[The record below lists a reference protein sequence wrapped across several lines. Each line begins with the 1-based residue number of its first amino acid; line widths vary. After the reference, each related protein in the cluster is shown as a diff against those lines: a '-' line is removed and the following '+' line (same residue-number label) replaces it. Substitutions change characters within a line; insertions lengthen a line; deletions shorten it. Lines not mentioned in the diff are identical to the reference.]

1 MKKLIVTILALMLM
15 ASLAYGALAAYQ
27 GTMYVNRS
35 SVNVYKEDNTNS
47 KVIRKY
53 KGGQA
58 VYVDDISPNGKWAQ
72 TLVED
77 TKHGGQMLGFIQM
90 KYLSKKMPP
99 EYCKHEWGKW
109 KVTKEATCTEKGKRE
124 RTCKICGKK
133 QTETIKATGHS
144 WNKWKITKEA
154 TCVDKGSRTRT
165 CKVCGERETEQ
176 YYAEHTW
183 GAWRMTKEPTCT
195 EKGERERKC
204 KVCGKVSTQA
214 LDKLPHEY
222 EWEVIVETTDHSAG
236 TRAKICKVCG
246 HDGGEESFDP
256 EGTLRRGDRGDAVR
270 RMQQLLVEQGYL
282 NANGADGIFG
292 GGSEKALIQ
301 YQKDRN
307 LNPDGIGWPQTLKD
321 LEHDFGPWEIVKE
334 MTRTEAGERRRVCQ
348 GCGFEQ
354 TEVIEAGTTFE
365 RGRRG
370 DDIRAMQQLL
380 NALGYNAGGVD
391 GIYGKKLDAALAA
404 FAAERDLVVEDGKVR
419 PADVDAV
426 LNEWLKT
433 VAADKWKGEGD
444 TASAV
449 NLALTVTPSSDADDT
464 GIQTYSWSLTNMG
477 NTDANFTA
485 LLLTFGDTPD
495 FKADNL
501 VMQLDG
507 YTMKKNSG
515 NSVSGTF
522 SVDASWGEGNLNF
535 AGLAVDE
542 KTGDIWLSNAV
553 EFDNSTEPA
562 TKTVAPQ
569 TVEVDVNAL
578 PDGEYPVAFNRG
590 DILSG
595 ATGIYMNAV
604 HIFSMDIY
612 DIVDVNTLTAGDTLV
627 VSGEEIPVT
636 SVERSDSNV
645 LVNGGLDGEDG
656 VVLGPIDEDTN
667 GYRVWLESDM
677 ATFTELGA
685 TTLVLADNA
694 EFNDSWNIDA
704 EPVKVSHDG
713 IVSAIAESDN
723 DYFNQYNT
731 SIRVEDGKVV
741 EIKRVYVP

>member
-1 MKKLIVTILALMLM
+1 MKKLIVSLLALLLM

-47 KVIRKY
+47 KVIKKY

-72 TLVED
+72 TLIED

-90 KYLSKKMPP
+90 KYLSKTMPP

-214 LDKLPHEY
+214 LDKLPHDY

-270 RMQQLLVEQGYL
+270 NMQQLLVEQGYL
-282 NANGADGIFG
+282 NANGADSIFG

-404 FAAERDLVVEDGKVR
+404 FAAERELVVEDGKVR

-426 LNEWLKT
+426 FNEWLQT
-433 VAADKWKGEGD
+433 VSADKWKGEGD

-636 SVERSDSNV
+636 SVERSDSEV
-645 LVNGGLDGEDG
+645 LVNGGLEAENG

-667 GYRVWLESDM
+667 GYRVWKESDM

>member
-1 MKKLIVTILALMLM
+1 MKKLIVSLLALLLM

-47 KVIRKY
+47 KVIKKY
-53 KGGQA
+53 KGGRA

-72 TLVED
+72 TLIED
-77 TKHGGQMLGFIQM
+77 TKHGGQMLGFIQT
-90 KYLSKKMPP
+90 KYLSEKMPP

-176 YYAEHTW
+176 FYAEHTW

-214 LDKLPHEY
+214 LDKLPHDY

-404 FAAERDLVVEDGKVR
+404 FAAERELVVEDGKVR

-426 LNEWLKT
+426 FNEWLQT
-433 VAADKWKGEGD
+433 VSADKWKGEGD

-507 YTMKKNSG
+507 YTRKKNSG

-636 SVERSDSNV
+636 SVERSDSEV
-645 LVNGGLDGEDG
+645 LVNGGLEAENG

>member
-1 MKKLIVTILALMLM
+1 MKKLIVSLLALLLM

-47 KVIRKY
+47 KVIKKY
-53 KGGQA
+53 KGGRA

-72 TLVED
+72 TLIED

-99 EYCKHEWGKW
+99 EYCSHEWGKW

-133 QTETIKATGHS
+133 QSETIKAEGHS

-176 YYAEHTW
+176 FYAEHTW

-282 NANGADGIFG
+282 NANGADSIFG

-334 MTRTEAGERRRVCQ
+334 MTRTEAGERKRVCQ

-404 FAAERDLVVEDGKVR
+404 FAAERELVVEDGKVR

-426 LNEWLKT
+426 FNEWLKT
-433 VAADKWKGEGD
+433 VSADKWKGEGD

-636 SVERSDSNV
+636 SVERSDSEV
-645 LVNGGLDGEDG
+645 LVNGGLDGENG

>member
-1 MKKLIVTILALMLM
+1 MKKLIVSLLALLLM

-47 KVIRKY
+47 KVIKKY
-53 KGGQA
+53 KGGRA

-72 TLVED
+72 TLIED
-77 TKHGGQMLGFIQM
+77 TKHGGQMLGFIQT
-90 KYLSKKMPP
+90 KYLSEKMPP

-176 YYAEHTW
+176 FYAEHTW

-214 LDKLPHEY
+214 LDKLPHDY

-334 MTRTEAGERRRVCQ
+334 MTRTEAGERKRVCQ

-404 FAAERDLVVEDGKVR
+404 FAADHELVVEDGKVR

-426 LNEWLKT
+426 FNEWLQT
-433 VAADKWKGEGD
+433 VSADKWKGEGD

-636 SVERSDSNV
+636 SVERSDSEV
-645 LVNGGLDGEDG
+645 LVNGGLEAENG

-667 GYRVWLESDM
+667 GYRVWKESDM

>member
-1 MKKLIVTILALMLM
+1 MKKLIVSLLALLLM

-99 EYCKHEWGKW
+99 EYCSHEWGKW
-109 KVTKEATCTEKGKRE
+109 KVTKEA
-124 RTCKICGKK
+124 
-133 QTETIKATGHS
+133 
-144 WNKWKITKEA
+144 
-154 TCVDKGSRTRT
+154 
-165 CKVCGERETEQ
+165 
-176 YYAEHTW
+176 
-183 GAWRMTKEPTCT
+183 TCT

-282 NANGADGIFG
+282 NANGADSIFG

-334 MTRTEAGERRRVCQ
+334 MTRTEAGERKRVCQ

-404 FAAERDLVVEDGKVR
+404 FAAERELVVEDGKVR

-426 LNEWLKT
+426 FNEWLKT
-433 VAADKWKGEGD
+433 VSADKWKGEGD

-636 SVERSDSNV
+636 SVERSDSEV
-645 LVNGGLDGEDG
+645 LVNGGLDGENG

-677 ATFTELGA
+677 ATFTELGV

>member
-1 MKKLIVTILALMLM
+1 MKKLIVSLLALLLM

-99 EYCKHEWGKW
+99 EYCSHEWGKW

-176 YYAEHTW
+176 FYAEHTW

-282 NANGADGIFG
+282 NANGADSIFG

-334 MTRTEAGERRRVCQ
+334 MTRTEAGERKRVCQ

-404 FAAERDLVVEDGKVR
+404 FAAERELVVEDGKVR

-426 LNEWLKT
+426 FNEWLKT
-433 VAADKWKGEGD
+433 VSADKWKGEGD

-636 SVERSDSNV
+636 SVERSDSEV
-645 LVNGGLDGEDG
+645 LVNGGLDGENG

-667 GYRVWLESDM
+667 GYRVWKESDM

>member
-1 MKKLIVTILALMLM
+1 MKKLIVSLLALLLM

-47 KVIRKY
+47 KVIKKY
-53 KGGQA
+53 KGGRA

-72 TLVED
+72 TLIED
-77 TKHGGQMLGFIQM
+77 TKHGGQMLGFIQT
-90 KYLSKKMPP
+90 KYLSKTMPP
-99 EYCKHEWGKW
+99 EYCSHEWGKW

-144 WNKWKITKEA
+144 WNKWKVTKEA

-176 YYAEHTW
+176 FYAEHTW

-334 MTRTEAGERRRVCQ
+334 MTRTEAGERKRVCQ

-404 FAAERDLVVEDGKVR
+404 FAAERELVVEDGKVR

-426 LNEWLKT
+426 FNEWLQT
-433 VAADKWKGEGD
+433 VSADKWKGEGD

-636 SVERSDSNV
+636 SVERSDSEV
-645 LVNGGLDGEDG
+645 LVNGGLEAENG

-667 GYRVWLESDM
+667 GYRVWKESDM

>member
-1 MKKLIVTILALMLM
+1 MKKLIVSLLALLLM

-47 KVIRKY
+47 KVIKKY
-53 KGGQA
+53 KGGRA

-72 TLVED
+72 TLIED
-77 TKHGGQMLGFIQM
+77 TKHGGQMLGFIQT
-90 KYLSKKMPP
+90 KYLSKTMPP
-99 EYCKHEWGKW
+99 EYCSHEWGKW

-144 WNKWKITKEA
+144 WNKWKVTKEA

-176 YYAEHTW
+176 FYAEHTW

-270 RMQQLLVEQGYL
+270 NMQQLLVEQGYL

-404 FAAERDLVVEDGKVR
+404 FAAERELVVEDGKVR

-426 LNEWLKT
+426 FNEWLQT
-433 VAADKWKGEGD
+433 VSADKWKGEGD

-515 NSVSGTF
+515 NSLSGTF

-636 SVERSDSNV
+636 SVERSDSEV
-645 LVNGGLDGEDG
+645 LVNGGLEAENG

-667 GYRVWLESDM
+667 GYRVWKESDM

-704 EPVKVSHDG
+704 EPVKVGHDG
-713 IVSAIAESDN
+713 IVSAIAGSDN

>member
-1 MKKLIVTILALMLM
+1 MKKLIVTLLALLLM

-47 KVIRKY
+47 KVIKKY
-53 KGGQA
+53 KGGRA

-72 TLVED
+72 TLIED

-90 KYLSKKMPP
+90 KYLSKTMPP
-99 EYCKHEWGKW
+99 EYCSHEWGKW

-176 YYAEHTW
+176 FYAEHTW

-214 LDKLPHEY
+214 LDKLPHDY

-282 NANGADGIFG
+282 NANGADGICG

-334 MTRTEAGERRRVCQ
+334 MTRTEAGERKRVCQ

-404 FAAERDLVVEDGKVR
+404 FAAERELVVEDGKVR

-426 LNEWLKT
+426 FNEWLQT
-433 VAADKWKGEGD
+433 VSADKWKGEGD

-636 SVERSDSNV
+636 SVERSDSEV
-645 LVNGGLDGEDG
+645 LVNGGLEAENG

>member
-1 MKKLIVTILALMLM
+1 MKKLIVSLLALMLM

-47 KVIRKY
+47 KVIKKY
-53 KGGQA
+53 KGGRA

-72 TLVED
+72 TLIED
-77 TKHGGQMLGFIQM
+77 TKHGGQMLGFIQT
-90 KYLSKKMPP
+90 KYLSKTMPP

-144 WNKWKITKEA
+144 WNKWKVTKEA

-176 YYAEHTW
+176 FYAEHTW

-204 KVCGKVSTQA
+204 EVCGKVSTQA
-214 LDKLPHEY
+214 LDKLPHDY

-404 FAAERDLVVEDGKVR
+404 FAADHELVVEDGKVR
-419 PADVDAV
+419 PTDVDAV
-426 LNEWLKT
+426 FNE
-433 VAADKWKGEGD
+433 
-444 TASAV
+444 
-449 NLALTVTPSSDADDT
+449 
-464 GIQTYSWSLTNMG
+464 
-477 NTDANFTA
+477 
-485 LLLTFGDTPD
+485 
-495 FKADNL
+495 
-501 VMQLDG
+501 
-507 YTMKKNSG
+507 
-515 NSVSGTF
+515 
-522 SVDASWGEGNLNF
+522 
-535 AGLAVDE
+535 
-542 KTGDIWLSNAV
+542 
-553 EFDNSTEPA
+553 
-562 TKTVAPQ
+562 
-569 TVEVDVNAL
+569 
-578 PDGEYPVAFNRG
+578 
-590 DILSG
+590 
-595 ATGIYMNAV
+595 
-604 HIFSMDIY
+604 
-612 DIVDVNTLTAGDTLV
+612 
-627 VSGEEIPVT
+627 
-636 SVERSDSNV
+636 
-645 LVNGGLDGEDG
+645 
-656 VVLGPIDEDTN
+656 
-667 GYRVWLESDM
+667 
-677 ATFTELGA
+677 
-685 TTLVLADNA
+685 
-694 EFNDSWNIDA
+694 
-704 EPVKVSHDG
+704 
-713 IVSAIAESDN
+713 
-723 DYFNQYNT
+723 
-731 SIRVEDGKVV
+731 
-741 EIKRVYVP
+741 

>member
-1 MKKLIVTILALMLM
+1 MKKLIVSLLALLLM

-58 VYVDDISPNGKWAQ
+58 VYVDDISPDGKWAQ
-72 TLVED
+72 TLIED
-77 TKHGGQMLGFIQM
+77 TKHGGQMLGFIQT
-90 KYLSKKMPP
+90 KYLSKTMPP

-144 WNKWKITKEA
+144 WNKWKVTKEA

-176 YYAEHTW
+176 FYAEHTW

-214 LDKLPHEY
+214 LDKLPHDY

-270 RMQQLLVEQGYL
+270 NMQQLLVEQGYL

-292 GGSEKALIQ
+292 GGSEKALTQ

-334 MTRTEAGERRRVCQ
+334 MTRTEAGERKRVCQ

-404 FAAERDLVVEDGKVR
+404 FAAERELVVEDGKVR

-426 LNEWLKT
+426 FNEWLQT
-433 VAADKWKGEGD
+433 VSADKWKGEGD

-636 SVERSDSNV
+636 SVERSDSEV
-645 LVNGGLDGEDG
+645 LVNGGLEAENG

-667 GYRVWLESDM
+667 GYRVWKESDM

-704 EPVKVSHDG
+704 EPVNVSHDG

>member
-1 MKKLIVTILALMLM
+1 MKKLIVSLLALLLM

-47 KVIRKY
+47 KVIKKY
-53 KGGQA
+53 KGGRA

-72 TLVED
+72 TLIED
-77 TKHGGQMLGFIQM
+77 TKHGGQMLGFIQT
-90 KYLSKKMPP
+90 KYLSEKMPP

-144 WNKWKITKEA
+144 WNKWKVTKEA
-154 TCVDKGSRTRT
+154 TCVNKGSRTRT

-176 YYAEHTW
+176 FYAEHTW

-214 LDKLPHEY
+214 LDKLPHDY

-334 MTRTEAGERRRVCQ
+334 MTRTEAGERKRVCQ

-404 FAAERDLVVEDGKVR
+404 FAAERELVVEDGKVR

-426 LNEWLKT
+426 FNEWLQT
-433 VAADKWKGEGD
+433 VSADKWKGEGD

-636 SVERSDSNV
+636 SVERSDSEV
-645 LVNGGLDGEDG
+645 LVNGGLEAENG

-667 GYRVWLESDM
+667 GYRVWKESDM

>member
-1 MKKLIVTILALMLM
+1 MKKLIVSLLALLLM

-47 KVIRKY
+47 KVIKKY
-53 KGGQA
+53 KGGRA

-72 TLVED
+72 TLIED
-77 TKHGGQMLGFIQM
+77 TKHGGQMLGFIQT
-90 KYLSKKMPP
+90 KYLSEKMPP

-144 WNKWKITKEA
+144 WNKWKVTKEA

-176 YYAEHTW
+176 FYAEHTW

-214 LDKLPHEY
+214 LDKLPHDY

-404 FAAERDLVVEDGKVR
+404 FAAERELVVEDGKVR

-426 LNEWLKT
+426 FNEWLQT
-433 VAADKWKGEGD
+433 VSADKWKGEGD

-636 SVERSDSNV
+636 SVERSDSEV
-645 LVNGGLDGEDG
+645 LVNGGLEAENG

>member
-1 MKKLIVTILALMLM
+1 M
-15 ASLAYGALAAYQ
+15 
-27 GTMYVNRS
+27 
-35 SVNVYKEDNTNS
+35 
-47 KVIRKY
+47 
-53 KGGQA
+53 
-58 VYVDDISPNGKWAQ
+58 
-72 TLVED
+72 
-77 TKHGGQMLGFIQM
+77 
-90 KYLSKKMPP
+90 
-99 EYCKHEWGKW
+99 
-109 KVTKEATCTEKGKRE
+109 
-124 RTCKICGKK
+124 
-133 QTETIKATGHS
+133 
-144 WNKWKITKEA
+144 
-154 TCVDKGSRTRT
+154 DKGSRTRT

-176 YYAEHTW
+176 FYAEHTW
-183 GAWRMTKEPTCT
+183 GARRMTKEPTCT

-214 LDKLPHEY
+214 LDKLPHDY

-334 MTRTEAGERRRVCQ
+334 MTRTEAGERKRVCQ

-404 FAAERDLVVEDGKVR
+404 FAAERELVVEDGKVR

-426 LNEWLKT
+426 FNEWLQT
-433 VAADKWKGEGD
+433 VSADKWKGEGD

-636 SVERSDSNV
+636 SVERSDSEV
-645 LVNGGLDGEDG
+645 LVNGGLEAENG

-667 GYRVWLESDM
+667 GYRVWKESDM

>member
-1 MKKLIVTILALMLM
+1 MKKLIVSILALMLM
-15 ASLAYGALAAYQ
+15 VSLAYGALAAYQ

-35 SVNVYKEDNTNS
+35 SVNVYKEDSTDS
-47 KVIRKY
+47 KVIKKY

-72 TLVED
+72 TLIED
-77 TKHGGQMLGFIQM
+77 TKHGGQMLGFIQT
-90 KYLSKKMPP
+90 KYLSKTMPQ
-99 EYCKHEWGKW
+99 EYCSHDWSKW
-109 KVTKEATCTEKGKRE
+109 KVTKEATCTENGKRE

-133 QTETIKATGHS
+133 QTETIKAEGHS

-183 GAWRMTKEPTCT
+183 GAWSMTKEPTCT

-214 LDKLPHEY
+214 LDKLPHDY

-256 EGTLRRGDRGDAVR
+256 EGTLRRGDRGDEVR
-270 RMQQLLVEQGYL
+270 KMQQLLVEQGYL

-321 LEHDFGPWEIVKE
+321 LEHDFGPWETVKE

-370 DDIRAMQQLL
+370 DDIRALQQLL

-404 FAAERDLVVEDGKVR
+404 FAAERELVVEDGKVR

-426 LNEWLKT
+426 VNEWVQT
-433 VAADKWKGEGD
+433 VSADKWKGEGD

-449 NLALTVTPSSDADDT
+449 NLALTVTPSGEADDT

-522 SVDASWGEGNLNF
+522 SVDANWGEGNLNF

-553 EFDNSTEPA
+553 EFDNSTVPA
-562 TKTVAPQ
+562 AKTVAPQ
-569 TVEVDVNAL
+569 AVEADVNAL

-604 HIFSMDIY
+604 HVFSMDVY

-636 SVERSDSNV
+636 SVERLDDNV
-645 LVNGGLDGEDG
+645 LVNGGLDGENG

-677 ATFTELGA
+677 ATFTELGV
-685 TTLVLADNA
+685 TTLVLGDNA
-694 EFNDSWNIDA
+694 VFNDSWNIDA
-704 EPVKVSHDG
+704 DPVKADHDG
-713 IVSAIAESDN
+713 IVSAIAESEN

-731 SIRVEDGKVV
+731 TIRVADRKVV
-741 EIKRVYVP
+741 EINRVYVP

>member
-1 MKKLIVTILALMLM
+1 MKKLIVSLLALLLM

-47 KVIRKY
+47 KVIKKY
-53 KGGQA
+53 KGGRA

-72 TLVED
+72 TLIED

-90 KYLSKKMPP
+90 KYLSKTMPP
-99 EYCKHEWGKW
+99 EYCSHEWGKW

-176 YYAEHTW
+176 FYAEHTW

-214 LDKLPHEY
+214 LDKLPHDY

-334 MTRTEAGERRRVCQ
+334 MTRTEAGERKRVCQ

-404 FAAERDLVVEDGKVR
+404 FAAERELVVEDGKVR

-426 LNEWLKT
+426 FNEWLQT
-433 VAADKWKGEGD
+433 VSADKWKGEGD

-636 SVERSDSNV
+636 SVERSDSEV
-645 LVNGGLDGEDG
+645 LVNGGLEAENG

-667 GYRVWLESDM
+667 GYRVWKESDM

>member
-1 MKKLIVTILALMLM
+1 MKKLIVSLLALLLM

-58 VYVDDISPNGKWAQ
+58 VYVDDISSNGKWAQ

-99 EYCKHEWGKW
+99 EYCSHEWGKW

-144 WNKWKITKEA
+144 WNKWKVTKEA
-154 TCVDKGSRTRT
+154 TCVNKGSRTRT

-176 YYAEHTW
+176 FYAEHTW

-282 NANGADGIFG
+282 NANGADSIFG

-334 MTRTEAGERRRVCQ
+334 MTRTEAGERKRVCQ

-404 FAAERDLVVEDGKVR
+404 FAAERELVVEDGKVR

-426 LNEWLKT
+426 FNEWLKT
-433 VAADKWKGEGD
+433 VSADKWKGEGD

-636 SVERSDSNV
+636 SVERSDSEV
-645 LVNGGLDGEDG
+645 LVNGGLDGENG

-667 GYRVWLESDM
+667 GYRVWKESDM

>member
-1 MKKLIVTILALMLM
+1 MKKLIVSLLALMLM
-15 ASLAYGALAAYQ
+15 VSLAYGALAAYQ

-47 KVIRKY
+47 KVIKKY

-72 TLVED
+72 TLIED
-77 TKHGGQMLGFIQM
+77 TKHGGQMLGFIQT
-90 KYLSKKMPP
+90 KYLSKTMPP
-99 EYCKHEWGKW
+99 EYCSHEWGKW

-270 RMQQLLVEQGYL
+270 NMQQLLVEQGYL

-334 MTRTEAGERRRVCQ
+334 MTRTEAGERKRVCQ

-404 FAAERDLVVEDGKVR
+404 FAAERELVVEDGKVR

-426 LNEWLKT
+426 FNEWLQT
-433 VAADKWKGEGD
+433 VSADKWKGEGD

-515 NSVSGTF
+515 NSLSGTF
-522 SVDASWGEGNLNF
+522 SVDTSWGEGNLNF

-636 SVERSDSNV
+636 SVERSDSEV
-645 LVNGGLDGEDG
+645 LVNGGLEAENG

-667 GYRVWLESDM
+667 GYRVWKESDM

-713 IVSAIAESDN
+713 IVSAIAESEN

-731 SIRVEDGKVV
+731 TIRVEDGKVV

>member
-1 MKKLIVTILALMLM
+1 MKKLIVSLLALLLM

-99 EYCKHEWGKW
+99 EYCSHEWGKW
-109 KVTKEATCTEKGKRE
+109 KVTKEATCTEKDKRE

-176 YYAEHTW
+176 FYAEHTW

-282 NANGADGIFG
+282 NANGADSIFG

-334 MTRTEAGERRRVCQ
+334 MTRTEAGERKRVCQ

-404 FAAERDLVVEDGKVR
+404 FAAERELVVEDGKVR

-426 LNEWLKT
+426 FNEWLKT
-433 VAADKWKGEGD
+433 VSADKWKGEGD

-636 SVERSDSNV
+636 SVERSDSEV
-645 LVNGGLDGEDG
+645 LVNGGLDGENG

-667 GYRVWLESDM
+667 GYRVWKESDM